1 MTVDAAPRSLYPYQK
16 VGAEF
21 LASRRRALLADRMGL
36 GKTIQAIEA
45 AKRIN
50 APSTLVVSPASV
62 VSNWAR
68 EWEAW
73 GGPPNATFTSYT
85 KLARGFASTGS
96 PSLVILDEAHYCK
109 NPYAKRTKAA
119 LRAARRA
126 GYAWLL
132 TGTPMPND
140 PTEIFAWFKYLWP
153 EKLEEIGVGSAEA
166 WMHRFC
172 FVRYTEYG
180 PKPYAV
186 RNGSE
191 LRRHIESIMLRRSL
205 EDAGLELPPLRVDVQ
220 TFPKKQLDGDI
231 YSDEVEGD
239 EYTSRVRR
247 VLGEA
252 KAGFVADTIIDE
264 LTRREYREVVVLFYH
279 TSVGGALRTAFKA
292 AGLSVVG
299 FDGSTP
305 QEKRSEAIRAF
316 QLGRASVFLAQQTAA
331 GVGITLTRANEIVL
345 VEPAWSPDDN
355 LQAITRIHR
364 IGQDH
369 PCRARIFAASG
380 TVDEAIMGTLRT
392 KMQMKN
398 EILGG

>member
-85 KLARGFASTGS
+85 KLARGSASTGS

-126 GYAWLL
+126 EYAWLL

-153 EKLEEIGVGSAEA
+153 EKLEEIGVSSAEA

-231 YSDEVEGD
+231 YSDEVEED
-239 EYTSRVRR
+239 EYTSRIRR

-252 KAGFVADTIIDE
+252 KAGFVASTIIDE
-264 LTRREYREVVVLFYH
+264 LTRGEYREVVVLFYH
-279 TSVGGALRTAFKA
+279 TSVGDALRTAFKA
-292 AGLSVVG
+292 EGWSVVG

-305 QEKRSEAIRAF
+305 QEKRSEAVQAF
-316 QLGRASVFLAQQTAA
+316 QLGRASIFLAQQTAA